1 MPVMIRRALSVR
13 AVACVVPLPR
23 FAISGMRGTAAV
35 RPGVDGRRRRGPEE
49 DTGGEE
55 DQDGADGGTA
65 SSIEPGWERPD
76 PCLQVTSAKIVGLSS
91 VRLVIEM

>member
-1 MPVMIRRALSVR
+1 MPVMIRGALGVL
-13 AVACVVPLPR
+13 AVACTVPFPR

-35 RPGVDGRRRRGPEE
+35 RPGGEGRRPRGPEE
-49 DTGGEE
+49 DTGGEQ
-55 DQDGADGGTA
+55 DQDSADGGTA

-76 PCLQVTSAKIVGLSS
+76 SCLQVTSAKIVGPSS